1 MMSSA
6 LLQSLSLLPFVVSLK
21 NLLPMESNV
30 EPVEGIV
37 NSLIMRLLK
46 RMYYASTG
54 NGTYLGSFFLLL
66 LLPSTFFVTMT
77 L

>member
-21 NLLPMESNV
+21 NLLPMESNA
-30 EPVEGIV
+30 ERIV